1 MSAFASASRP
11 GPVAADPDPH
21 ALVHAIYARLLF
33 VEARL
38 AELSRFIQPLL
49 VSSDEHQHQLH
60 QQPLQLPAVHLL
72 HQARQE
78 QEHLEHPEPQQQVD
92 PKQPEPLPPAQ
103 PQSQVVQLSDSAV
116 VRPPMLP
123 IEAPTTLPAESDPI
137 ILVARNPQANTS
149 SPSLG
154 RVGPTW
160 FSFDAGDDDLR
171 YRDRD
176 ALFSE
181 SDESDCSLR
190 RNIDSSP
197 MLDVGGGTDWI
208 HGANHNDNSP
218 MILAHTD
225 NECEREEHG
234 TNRPKGKSLPCKG
247 KRRTT
252 AHGPAGTSI
261 CICAYAATNHTPLS
275 RASKH
280 QKSGLSFFRSVLIG
294 TLLAVKMRN
303 AKDITY
309 ACAVDERTMAHMSAG
324 HPLGIFDL

>member
-49 VSSDEHQHQLH
+49 VSSDEHHHQLH
-60 QQPLQLPAVHLL
+60 QQPLQLPPVHLL

-78 QEHLEHPEPQQQVD
+78 QAHLEHPEPQQHVD

-123 IEAPTTLPAESDPI
+123 IEVPTTLPAESDPI

-247 KRRTT
+247 KRRFYC
-252 AHGPAGTSI
+252 HQFNRKDN
-261 CICAYAATNHTPLS
+261 CARTGRYKHLHLCLRCDQPHAAVTCFKTP
-275 RASKH
+275 K
-280 QKSGLSFFRSVLIG
+280 
-294 TLLAVKMRN
+294 
-303 AKDITY
+303 
-309 ACAVDERTMAHMSAG
+309 ERTQFLQKCIDWSVIYLCSR
-324 HPLGIFDL
+324 HPAYLERTLTQEHCWL